1 MSREKYQIPEK
12 SIWLSLSVI
21 DYDLRHYDAQL
32 KREINSTESATW
44 WLRCTSDIFVA
55 LKNLNDILSRA
66 TRLSGFKE
74 NIELLAKTKL
84 LHKRVDFVNHVRNRS
99 SGHLD
104 PIVTERAAQW
114 APEIFHENANRET
127 LVFFSYKALLE
138 ASINSFLTPD
148 GQQKLFS
155 HKIDLL
161 YPPDRTKLYD
171 FLGGVVKDS
180 LDWIKHTLYFL
191 DSMITRHDS
200 TKVAEL
206 ACIAGQTNFDL
217 NSESNF
223 FYAPQALKSAVEQAI
238 SGFKQDGK
246 DDIAEGLESL
256 KNRII
261 KLDSN

>member
-12 SIWLSLSVI
+12 SIWLSLLVI
-21 DYDLRHYDAQL
+21 DYDLHHYDEQL

-66 TRLSGFKE
+66 TKLSGFRE
-74 NIELLAKTKL
+74 NSDLLAKTKL

-127 LVFFSYKALLE
+127 LVFLSYRALLE

-148 GQQKLFS
+148 GQQKLFN
-155 HKIDLL
+155 HEIDLL
-161 YPPDRTKLYD
+161 YPPDRTEFFD
-171 FLGGVVKDS
+171 FLGGVIKDS
-180 LDWIKHTLYFL
+180 LDWIKHTLCFL
-191 DSMITRHDS
+191 DSVIIRHGS
-200 TKVAEL
+200 TKVSEL

-217 NSESNF
+217 NSESDF
-223 FYAPQALKSAVEQAI
+223 SYDPQALKSAVEQAV
-238 SGFKQDGK
+238 SEFKQDGN

-256 KNRII
+256 KNRLI
-261 KLDSN
+261 KIDSN